1 MKSILSS
8 ALTNKF
14 AIHPWSSG
22 FRDFDPIS
30 GRLSVEHAAGLFPN
44 GLAAAFYEM
53 PVPSATNGTIE
64 NKVVSALVLSYF
76 AFDTSPRG
84 GNFLQ
89 RTYR

>member
-1 MKSILSS
+1 MLGGLFDDGIMSQVSFSSITR

-22 FRDFDPIS
+22 FRDFDSIS

-53 PVPSATNGTIE
+53 PVSSATNGTMK
-64 NKVVSALVLSYF
+64 N
-76 AFDTSPRG
+76 
-84 GNFLQ
+84 
-89 RTYR
+89 